1 MAILVTGSKGF
12 IGSRLMKALEGY
24 SVIGVD
30 IGDPLPSE
38 VDGIVHLAAV
48 SRVRDGEKDHAH
60 CLQTNI
66 VETAKLL
73 QIPHKWLIYAG
84 SCQEPNNVYG
94 LSKKCAEDYIR
105 ITQPQYII
113 LRLTNVY
120 GPGMPEDKVLAR
132 IKAGMEN
139 VLPYLPFEA
148 VHVDEVVNE
157 IVRLISYIPMFR
169 RTTKKLCTSIST
181 NELELR
187 NVAASY

>member
-1 MAILVTGSKGF
+1 MVLVTGSKGF

-38 VDGIVHLAAV
+38 VDGIVHLGGV

-84 SCQEPNNVYG
+84 SCEEPTNVYG

-120 GPGMPEDKVLAR
+120 GAGMPEDKALAR
-132 IKAGMEN
+132 FKAGES
-139 VLPYLPFEA
+139 LDCFPFEA
-148 VHVDEVVNE
+148 VHVDEVVGE
-157 IVRLISYIPMFR
+157 IVRLISYISMFKR
-169 RTTKKLCTSIST
+169 MTKKLCTSIST
-181 NELELR
+181 NEQELR